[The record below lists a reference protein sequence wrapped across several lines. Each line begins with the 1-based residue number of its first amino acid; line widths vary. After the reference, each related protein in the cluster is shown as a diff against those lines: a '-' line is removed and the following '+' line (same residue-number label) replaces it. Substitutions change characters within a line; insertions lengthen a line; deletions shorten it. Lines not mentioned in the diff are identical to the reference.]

1 MMEKLKKISLG
12 NWILIGM
19 ISGLFVGLFF
29 NFCVDDPFIK
39 NTIFMDNLF
48 YLGGNIFIRL
58 LKMIV
63 VPLVFVSIVVGV
75 VSISNSR
82 KLVAICGSTVGLY
95 LFTTLIGIIIAVGI
109 SLLIGP
115 GQGVN
120 ISNVA
125 QTSNM
130 TVNQTVQEAILS
142 IIPENPLDVFT
153 DDNMLEVVILS
164 IFVGY
169 ILTKL
174 GDKIQIVNTIFEE
187 MHKIMFEMTGI
198 VMKFAP
204 IGVFCLMASTFGTME
219 FESLIPLS
227 KFIGCVLIGLA
238 IHIFVIYPTLLVIFT
253 GLSPLKFF
261 RKFESVMF
269 FAFSTL
275 STSAAIPANM
285 NKLKE
290 MGVSKDIYSVTVP
303 LGSSINKDGTAIMQ
317 CVAVFFV
324 AQAYGIDLGT
334 SAILTVIIA
343 VLTSSLN
350 IQSVPFSGF
359 ITLPVVLS
367 VVGLPVEGIGI
378 LLCTNHLLDTFRTT
392 VNITGDAICTIIV
405 ASWQNYMDKNKFNSK
420 IERKELRDE
429 L

>member
-19 ISGLFVGLFF
+19 ISGLIVGLFF
-29 NFCVDDPFIK
+29 NFWVDDHFIK
-39 NTIFMDNLF
+39 NIIFMENIF

-58 LKMIV
+58 LKMLI
-63 VPLVFVSIVVGV
+63 VPLVFFSIVVGV

-82 KLVAICGSTVGLY
+82 KLAEICGSTVCLY
-95 LFTTLIGIIIAVGI
+95 LFTTLIGIIIAAGI

-125 QTSNM
+125 QTSN
-130 TVNQTVQEAILS
+130 TTINQTIPEVILS
-142 IIPENPLDVFT
+142 IIPENPLSAFT
-153 DDNMLEVVILS
+153 ENNMLEIVILS
-164 IFVGY
+164 ILVGY

-174 GDKIQIVNTIFEE
+174 GDKIQILNTVLEE
-187 MHKIMFEMTGI
+187 SNKVVIEMTGI
-198 VMKFAP
+198 IMKFAP

-238 IHIFVIYPTLLVIFT
+238 IHAFVIYPMLLVIFT

-261 RKFESVMF
+261 RKYESVMF

-275 STSAAIPANM
+275 STSAAIPATM
-285 NKLKE
+285 NKLKD
-290 MGVSKDIYSVTVP
+290 MGVSKEISSVTAP

-334 SAILTVIIA
+334 STILMVIIA

-350 IQSVPFSGF
+350 VLSAPFSGF
-359 ITLPVVLS
+359 ITLPFVLY

-378 LLCTNHLLDTFRTT
+378 LLCTDYLLDMFRTS
-392 VNITGDAICTIIV
+392 VNITGDGICTIIV

-420 IERKELRDE
+420 IERKN
-429 L
+429 

>member
-1 MMEKLKKISLG
+1 MTEKLKKISLG

-29 NFCVDDPFIK
+29 NFCVDNPFIK

-58 LKMIV
+58 LKMLV
-63 VPLVFVSIVVGV
+63 VPLVFLSIVMGV

-82 KLVAICGSTVGLY
+82 KLVAICGSTVCLY
-95 LFTTLIGIIIAVGI
+95 LFTTFIGIIIAIGI

-120 ISNVA
+120 ISHVA
-125 QTSNM
+125 QTSN
-130 TVNQTVQEAILS
+130 TSFNQTIPEIILS
-142 IIPENPLDVFT
+142 IIPENPLNAFT
-153 DDNMLEVVILS
+153 DNNMLEIVILS
-164 IFVGY
+164 IFAGY

-174 GDKIQIVNTIFEE
+174 GDKIQILNIIIEE
-187 MHKIMFEMTGI
+187 LNELVIEMTRI
-198 VMKFAP
+198 IMKFAP
-204 IGVFCLMASTFGTME
+204 IGVFCFMASTFGTME

-238 IHIFVIYPTLLVIFT
+238 IHIFVICPMLLVIFT

-261 RKFESVMF
+261 RKFKSVMF

-275 STSAAIPANM
+275 STNATIPANM
-285 NKLKE
+285 NELE
-290 MGVSKDIYSVTVP
+290 DMGVSKDISSVTVP

-350 IQSVPFSGF
+350 ILSVPFSGF
-359 ITLPVVLS
+359 ITLPFVFS
-367 VVGLPVEGIGI
+367 VVGLPVEAIGI

-420 IERKELRDE
+420 IEHKELRDE